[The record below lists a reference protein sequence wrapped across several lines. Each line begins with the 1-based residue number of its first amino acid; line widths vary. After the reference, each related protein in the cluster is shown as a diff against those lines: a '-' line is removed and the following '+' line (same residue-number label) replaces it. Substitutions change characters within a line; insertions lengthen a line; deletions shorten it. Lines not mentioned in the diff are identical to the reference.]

1 MIEAAVG
8 VLLIRRAPLL
18 PGLAGLLVVL
28 AVMTLIGG
36 LLLRRPA
43 TVAWSIVL
51 LGAAYG
57 LSLIGE
63 RESVDAISLLVAAA
77 LFLAAEAA
85 YLAVETE
92 VFSGM
97 LIRPVLASLA
107 VATGSVVI
115 GVLLLAIGQSFLVA
129 GPVVTA
135 GGVAATL
142 VLLGLVIRAA
152 ARRASL

>member
-18 PGLAGLLVVL
+18 PNLTGLLVVL

-36 LLLRRPA
+36 LLFRRPGP
-43 TVAWSIVL
+43 VAWSIGL

-57 LSLIGE
+57 LSLIGD
-63 RESVDAISLLVAAA
+63 RGRVDAISLLVAAA

-97 LIRPVLASLA
+97 PIHRLLASVA
-107 VATGSVVI
+107 VAMGSAVI

-129 GPVVTA
+129 APVVTA

-142 VLLGLVIRAA
+142 VLLGLLITAA
-152 ARRASL
+152 TRRASP